1 MRVTLMTSLS
11 CLEAEPAALRWVR
24 LQENLMRAP
33 NTVEAYARGIN
44 DWLRFCYQSDVSP
57 VAASRELLAL
67 YVNHLSTTQC
77 LAASTLRHRLSIVRL
92 YYDYLYEEG
101 LITVNPVMRGGWRS
115 GGHGRRGLIQTQRP
129 LPWIPDDSDWESLL
143 VVARQA
149 TIRNRFML
157 ALAYDC
163 ALRREELCSVDT
175 GDIDPSRRL
184 LTVRAETTKTRQGR
198 VVPYSAVTGEL
209 YCLWLAERRQLS
221 TARGPLF
228 LSHSNRN
235 HASAI
240 TRWTWSKV
248 VRALALQAGLPQFN
262 THTFRHLCLTDLA
275 RAEWDIHEIATFA
288 GHRSIQST
296 LRYIHLSAR
305 DLTEKFSTTLDAIHL
320 QRLQPLNR
328 GMNNGYES

>member
-1 MRVTLMTSLS
+1 MRVPLMTSLPY
-11 CLEAEPAALRWVR
+11 LMAESTALRWIC

-44 DWLRFCYQSDVSP
+44 DWLSFCYQRDVSP
-57 VAASRELLAL
+57 TAANRELLAL
-67 YVNHLSTTQC
+67 YVNHLNMTRR

-92 YYDYLYEEG
+92 YCDYLYEEG
-101 LITVNPVMRGGWRS
+101 LIALNPVIRGNWRP
-115 GGHGRRGLIQTQRP
+115 GGHGRRGLIQTQRH

-143 VVARQA
+143 LVARQT

-163 ALRREELCSVDT
+163 ALRREELCSIAT

-184 LTVRAETTKTRQGR
+184 LTVRAETTKTKQGR

-221 TARGPLF
+221 SARGPLF

-235 HASAI
+235 HACAV

-248 VRALALQAGLPQFN
+248 VRSLALQAGLPRFS

-275 RAEWDIHEIATFA
+275 RANWDIHEIATFA

-296 LRYIHLSAR
+296 MLYIHLSAR
-305 DLTEKFSTTLDAIHL
+305 DLTEKFNTSMVSVHL
-320 QRLQPLNR
+320 QRLQSLSR
-328 GMNNGYES
+328 GLKNGDES